1 MATTWPG
8 HRRGPPLHMIIAAE
22 DATFGFPAA
31 RSMGALP
38 NNMWLYNIGP
48 QWAKRLTMTGDSI
61 TGAEAQRW
69 GSS

>member
-1 MATTWPG
+1 
-8 HRRGPPLHMIIAAE
+8 MIIAAE